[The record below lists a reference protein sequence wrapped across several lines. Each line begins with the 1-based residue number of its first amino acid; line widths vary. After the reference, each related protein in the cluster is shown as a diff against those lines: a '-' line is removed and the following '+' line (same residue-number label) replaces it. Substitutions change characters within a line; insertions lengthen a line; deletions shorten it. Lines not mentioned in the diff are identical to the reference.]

1 MKQANLATKPDIA
14 DFVKETDFNNKLK
27 KLNKKIT
34 SNKTKHSL
42 ELNELSEKVKILL
55 TKILAKNLINIYQ
68 FINGAK
74 YFTSGI

>member
-1 MKQANLATKPDIA
+1 MSYQ
-14 DFVKETDFNNKLK
+14 K
-27 KLNKKIT
+27 K
-34 SNKTKHSL
+34 SY
-42 ELNELSEKVKILL
+42 ELNELSEKVKIIL